1 MTREAWWFQCPF
13 GSGIASCNCNQRS
26 AFVVSAFMVPYPR
39 RFSRYVPMVLG
50 VIALASVGA
59 LAAWNFAPALFHPH
73 AHDLLGAFPLGLIA
87 FAYLAHQIVVRRPE
101 PKDLAKAILLV
112 IAFFSWAVNQLW
124 PDLPQAGLFNDAAIA
139 LFVLDVF
146 LAMIGRPSGSSGSC
160 GGEILDA

>member
-1 MTREAWWFQCPF
+1 MQCPF

-26 AFVVSAFMVPYPR
+26 AFVVSAFMVPYLR
-39 RFSRYVPMVLG
+39 RFPQYVPMVLG

-59 LAAWNFAPALFHPH
+59 LAAWNFFPALFPPH
-73 AHDLLGAFPLGLIA
+73 AHELLGAFPLGVIA
-87 FAYLAHQIVVRRPE
+87 FAYLAHQVVVRRSE
-101 PKDLAKAILLV
+101 RKDLAKAILLA
-112 IAFFSWAVNQLW
+112 IAFLSWAANQLW

-146 LAMIGRPSGSSGSC
+146 LAMIGRSPGSSGSC

>member
-1 MTREAWWFQCPF
+1 MLPRPCRFLRC
-13 GSGIASCNCNQRS
+13 
-26 AFVVSAFMVPYPR
+26 VP
-39 RFSRYVPMVLG
+39 VLLG

-59 LAAWNFAPALFHPH
+59 LVAWNFLPALFPPH
-73 AHDLLGAFPLGLIA
+73 AHDILGALPLGSIA

-101 PKDLAKAILLV
+101 RKDLARAILLA
-112 IAFFSWAVNQLW
+112 IAFLSWAANQLW